1 MHVQPTATNC
11 AIAWCYFNFHQRA
24 VNAGTDTCN
33 GDTEQSDGRRLPVEV
48 HPSPSCGATRRFA
61 GFKCFSL
68 HVVLESHLRLGLN

>member
-48 HPSPSCGATRRFA
+48 TPLQAAVPPDVLQVLNAFLCML
-61 GFKCFSL
+61 SL
-68 HVVLESHLRLGLN
+68 NPTCVWV